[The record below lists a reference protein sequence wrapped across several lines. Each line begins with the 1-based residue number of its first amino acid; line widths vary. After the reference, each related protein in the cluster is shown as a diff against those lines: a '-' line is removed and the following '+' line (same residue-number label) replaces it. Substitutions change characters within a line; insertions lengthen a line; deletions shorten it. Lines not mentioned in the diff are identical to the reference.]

1 MIVKIILTSIYKL
14 LNIVSRDNFEFLYI
28 IGKGGFGKVWKVQ
41 HKQTKISYALKEMSK
56 LKIIDKKSI
65 KSIKSEL
72 DLLSGMESPF
82 IVNMHF
88 AFQDKENLYLVMDY
102 LSGGDLRFHISRHKK
117 FSEEQTRF
125 FICCVILSL
134 EYIHSNNIIHRD
146 IKPENLVLEKNG
158 YLRVT
163 DFGIAKKNIPNPNN
177 KIETSGTPGYMS
189 PEVMKSMK
197 HSFCADFFAVGVMGY
212 EFMKGER
219 PYKGKNRKE
228 IKEEIIKRQAKINFE
243 ELNENWTKESIDFI
257 NKLLIR
263 EPENRIGYKNIN
275 ELKEHPWLKYYP
287 WSLIKDKKLPS
298 PFIPGNK
305 DNFDKKYC
313 EKEDKIGQETNIRY
327 QEIISMNNI
336 DNVFNNFYFNEN
348 KDKRRI
354 IKKQLELQNK
364 KSKKNIRLNK
374 KKNHESL
381 IDINEILKEKIN
393 SYNKKICEL
402 EKLKENKSNNNQV
415 KNVNNIKKKFRKVK
429 HIKSG
434 SMCDNK
440 NGNMIYI
447 NFNINN
453 NTNNNIIGSKSDFN
467 DFFISNNNQNINSI
481 INNTNVKTERIN
493 FIFQNK
499 FGNEYQTQN
508 ETISNNTNINNNLLN
523 LNLNGI
529 TLDNNNLP
537 TYSSIKNII
546 PKISSLKNI
555 INKYNYTLLN
565 KNLSRPNILHH
576 NSKKDINNN
585 KLNLSFKSKNNS
597 SFNKVRHTYSHS
609 YGKKDFDKTNIKKIK
624 KEINKTI
631 TVNGDLS
638 FKDKFKKLNKIPS
651 GRISHFIE
659 KSGYNLNHEETQTL
673 QVNSKNK
680 YFKQKIKTTDK
691 FNTSKNN
698 NIEINYSIQ
707 EILVGDKNNSKT
719 NKLKYV
725 YSKKSMLER
734 KQNQFNFPL
743 PLSKSNSYQKKVKQD
758 NKIRLSNS
766 KENGSQLINIP
777 QMNKVIKFLKN
788 KGVDIDNK
796 TNNSDRNLIGRNTQN
811 GVTEKI
817 RVNKNFYIN

>member
-1 MIVKIILTSIYKL
+1 MLIIL
-14 LNIVSRDNFEFLYI
+14 
-28 IGKGGFGKVWKVQ
+28 
-41 HKQTKISYALKEMSK
+41 
-56 LKIIDKKSI
+56 
-65 KSIKSEL
+65 
-72 DLLSGMESPF
+72 
-82 IVNMHF
+82 
-88 AFQDKENLYLVMDY
+88 
-102 LSGGDLRFHISRHKK
+102 
-117 FSEEQTRF
+117 
-125 FICCVILSL
+125 
-134 EYIHSNNIIHRD
+134 
-146 IKPENLVLEKNG
+146 
-158 YLRVT
+158 
-163 DFGIAKKNIPNPNN
+163 
-177 KIETSGTPGYMS
+177 
-189 PEVMKSMK
+189 
-197 HSFCADFFAVGVMGY
+197 
-212 EFMKGER
+212 
-219 PYKGKNRKE
+219 
-228 IKEEIIKRQAKINFE
+228 
-243 ELNENWTKESIDFI
+243 
-257 NKLLIR
+257 
-263 EPENRIGYKNIN
+263 
-275 ELKEHPWLKYYP
+275 
-287 WSLIKDKKLPS
+287 
-298 PFIPGNK
+298 
-305 DNFDKKYC
+305 
-313 EKEDKIGQETNIRY
+313 
-327 QEIISMNNI
+327 
-336 DNVFNNFYFNEN
+336 
-348 KDKRRI
+348 
-354 IKKQLELQNK
+354 
-364 KSKKNIRLNK
+364 
-374 KKNHESL
+374 
-381 IDINEILKEKIN
+381 
-393 SYNKKICEL
+393 
-402 EKLKENKSNNNQV
+402 
-415 KNVNNIKKKFRKVK
+415 KKKFRKVK

-529 TLDNNNLP
+529 NLP

-546 PKISSLKNI
+546 PKISSLKNK

-609 YGKKDFDKTNIKKIK
+609 YGKNDFDKTKKKKIK

-796 TNNSDRNLIGRNTQN
+796 INNSDRNLIGRNTQN